1 MIKPRDCKATG
12 VLLSLLFGVAAHA
25 QTVNEQVESVV
36 KRDLTRDV
44 AKYAKS
50 LGSQKYNVQLVSLP
64 PLKLPLCT
72 HSPEV
77 STIGSNSKITP
88 RVTRKVSCD
97 KPDWSLN
104 VRAEIKIYKLVVK
117 SLNKIKRNRRITPA
131 DITLQSEN
139 ILKIRG
145 PYFSHPHEVT
155 GLNSRRQISAGKVI
169 QPSMTVMPEMVE
181 RNKSVRIQ
189 AGNNGFRVSMKG
201 MALESGSLGDQIQVR
216 NTSSGKVI
224 TAEVTGK
231 GVVSLIS
238 H

>member
-1 MIKPRDCKATG
+1 MNKQEQKTVGAFLAVLFSAT
-12 VLLSLLFGVAAHA
+12 VQA
-25 QTVNEQVESVV
+25 QTVNEQVENAVT
-36 KRDLTRDV
+36 RELTRAV

-50 LGSQKYNVQLVSLP
+50 LGSQKYDVQLVSLP
-64 PLKLPLCT
+64 PLKLSLCT
-72 HSPEV
+72 HSPRV
-77 STIGSNSKITP
+77 STIGSNDRITP

-104 VRAEIKIYKLVVK
+104 VRAEIKIYKPIVK
-117 SLNKIKRNRRITPA
+117 SLSKIERNRRITPA
-131 DITLQSEN
+131 DITLQNEN

-155 GLNSRRQISAGKVI
+155 GLNSHRQISAGKVI
-169 QPSMTVMPEMVE
+169 QPSMTVMPKMVE
-181 RNKSVRIQ
+181 RNKSVRIR
-189 AGNNGFRVSMKG
+189 AGKNGFQVSMKG

-231 GVVSLIS
+231 GIVSLIGQ
-238 H
+238 